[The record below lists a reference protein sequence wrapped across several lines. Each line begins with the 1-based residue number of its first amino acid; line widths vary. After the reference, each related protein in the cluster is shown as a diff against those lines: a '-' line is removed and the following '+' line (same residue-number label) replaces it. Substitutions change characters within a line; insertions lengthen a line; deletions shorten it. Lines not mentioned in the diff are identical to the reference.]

1 MDVIMKRLLSIAA
14 GLLLACSSMS
24 AQTHEAHFGSGLSMY
39 DILGV
44 PFQNGIE
51 SVGPAVNIGYKYLKP
66 LKGGL
71 QWYAGADVY
80 GRSIHFEGPWYVGVN
95 KMKDNVGCLVNIP
108 LGTGL
113 RYAFPLSE
121 KFSAY
126 ADLGLGLNI
135 DLGHEAEKEGHAIID
150 YNPYNG
156 QPIEK
161 DYQKMMYNKGFRVEN
176 SFSGILSLIHD
187 FPSTLSTSFTV
198 ELGAVYGNHWSLGLS
213 YANFGLVEVEKYQRL
228 IAASFVPG
236 SEMESEMMSSSNAGR
251 GTMVLSSLSL
261 RLGYL
266 F

>member
-14 GLLLACSSMS
+14 GLLMACTSMP

-71 QWYAGADVY
+71 QWYTGVDVY
-80 GRSIHFEGPWYVGVN
+80 GRGIHFEGPWYVGVN
-95 KMKDNVGCLVNIP
+95 TQKENVGCLVNIP
-108 LGTGL
+108 VGTGL
-113 RYAFPLSE
+113 RYGFFISDKL
-121 KFSAY
+121 SAY

-135 DLGHEAEKEGHAIID
+135 DLGHEVGKEGHAIIE

-156 QPIEK
+156 QPLGK
-161 DYQKMMYNKGFRVEN
+161 DYQKMSFKKGFRVEN
-176 SFSGILSLIHD
+176 SFSSVLSLVHE
-187 FPSTLSTSFTV
+187 FPSTLSTFFTF

-213 YANFGLVEVEKYQRL
+213 YANFGLVEVERYQSL
-228 IAASFVPG
+228 IASSFVPG
-236 SEMESEMMSSSNAGR
+236 SEMESEMMSSHNAGR

>member
-1 MDVIMKRLLSIAA
+1 MDVVMKRLLSTAI
-14 GLLLACSSMS
+14 GLLLACTSIS
-24 AQTHEAHFGSGLSMY
+24 AQTHEAHLGSGLSMY

-44 PFQNGIE
+44 PYQNGIE
-51 SVGPAVNIGYKYLKP
+51 SVGPAFNLGYKYLKP

-95 KMKDNVGCLVNIP
+95 TMKENVGCLVNIP
-108 LGTGL
+108 VGAGL
-113 RYAFPLSE
+113 RYGFPLSE

-135 DLGHEAEKEGHAIID
+135 DLGHETEKEGRAIID

-156 QPIEK
+156 LPLEK
-161 DYQKMMYNKGFRVEN
+161 DYQRMMYNKGFRVEN

-187 FPSTLSTSFTV
+187 FPSTLSTFFTF
-198 ELGAVYGNHWSLGLS
+198 ELGTVYGNHWSLGLS

-236 SEMESEMMSSSNAGR
+236 SEMESEMMSSHCSGH

-261 RLGYL
+261 RLGYV